1 MRGAEPP
8 AVVGYADRRRGVVQR
23 GRRPDEHAVRTVGS
37 TPTRRLTR
45 ERADETFQP
54 LGVPRPDPTDPE
66 APLAVDYER
75 SRTPAKAGP
84 IPLLLAVA
92 VCLPGAYLG
101 LAELLD
107 LGAPHLAPPLQ
118 ALVYGAAVIGAA
130 FALAWAAEAAQ
141 LDVSASLA
149 IGVLALIA
157 VLPEYA
163 VGFVFAWKGGNDVER
178 FGPDCRPPDAE
189 GASNCSLVLANMT
202 GANRLLIGIGWSMI
216 VFIAYWQ
223 WRRRGERHEGVR
235 MERSKSVELAFLS
248 IACAYSLT
256 LPLKRTITLLDAV
269 ILVSIFIAYT
279 LRISKAPQTHPDLI
293 GPAAWIGG
301 MGRRVRRA
309 SVLGMFAFAGV
320 VILLVAEHFAESL
333 VETGAEFGV
342 SEFLLVQWL
351 APLASEAPELLVVAL
366 YAWRLKT
373 GQALTAV
380 VSSKINQWTLLVGTL
395 PLVFAI
401 ASGSLSGLPVE
412 SAQRQELLLTGAQTV
427 FAVALLVNLS
437 ISFREAL
444 ALFGLFWAQFILG
457 AVVPPS
463 LKGLELLVLSGI
475 YMLLGLWLIVR
486 KFGDFRDRFRDGL
499 RTPYSELEPEAS
511 TETRTTS

>member
-1 MRGAEPP
+1 M
-8 AVVGYADRRRGVVQR
+8 
-23 GRRPDEHAVRTVGS
+23 
-37 TPTRRLTR
+37 
-45 ERADETFQP
+45 
-54 LGVPRPDPTDPE
+54 DPTEPE
-66 APLAVDYER
+66 APLAADPEPTTTAAR
-75 SRTPAKAGP
+75 SGP
-84 IPLLLAVA
+84 VPLLLAVA
-92 VCLPGAYLG
+92 ACIPGAYLG
-101 LAELLD
+101 LAELFH
-107 LGAPHLAPPLQ
+107 LGHPELAPPLL
-118 ALVYGAAVIGAA
+118 ALTYGVAVVGAA
-130 FALAWAAEAAQ
+130 FVLAWAAEAAQ

-163 VGFVFAWKGGNDVER
+163 VGFVFAWKGGNDVEQY
-178 FGPDCRPPDAE
+178 GASCKPPDHE

-223 WRRRGERHEGVR
+223 WRRRGERHEGVA
-235 MERSKSVELAFLS
+235 MERSKAVELAYLS
-248 IACAYSLT
+248 LACAYCLT
-256 LPLKRTITLLDAV
+256 LPLKRTVTLIDAV

-293 GPAAWIGG
+293 GPAAWIGA
-301 MGRRVRRA
+301 MGKTARRA
-309 SVLGMFAFAGV
+309 SVLSMFAVAGV

-333 VETGAEFGV
+333 VETGTELGV

-373 GQALTAV
+373 SEALTAV

-401 ASGSLSGLPVE
+401 ASGSLHGLPVE
-412 SAQRQELLLTGAQTV
+412 TAQREEVLLTAAQTV
-427 FAVALLVNLS
+427 FAVAILVNLC
-437 ISFREAL
+437 ISLREAFT
-444 ALFGLFWAQFILG
+444 LFGLFWAQFILG

-463 LKGLELLVLSGI
+463 SKGIELLVLSAVYI
-475 YMLLGLWLIVR
+475 LLGVFLLAR
-486 KFGDFRDRFRDGL
+486 RHGDFRHLLRDGF
-499 RTPYSELEPEAS
+499 RTPYSELEPGAAAPREGRS
-511 TETRTTS
+511 QVTK

>member
-1 MRGAEPP
+1 
-8 AVVGYADRRRGVVQR
+8 V
-23 GRRPDEHAVRTVGS
+23 
-37 TPTRRLTR
+37 
-45 ERADETFQP
+45 
-54 LGVPRPDPTDPE
+54 
-66 APLAVDYER
+66 PLA
-75 SRTPAKAGP
+75 
-84 IPLLLAVA
+84 LAIG
-92 VCLPGAYLG
+92 VCLPGTYLG
-101 LAELLD
+101 LAELFHL
-107 LGAPHLAPPLQ
+107 PHPEVAPPML
-118 ALVYGAAVIGAA
+118 ALTYGVAVIGAA
-130 FALAWAAEAAQ
+130 FLLAWAAEAAQ

-163 VGFVFAWKGGNDVER
+163 VGFVFAWKGGNDFEQY
-178 FGPDCRPPDAE
+178 GSACKAPDAE

-202 GANRLLIGIGWSMI
+202 GANRLLIGIGWSLI

-223 WRRRGERHEGVR
+223 WRRRGERHDGVT
-235 MERSKSVELAFLS
+235 MERSKAVELAYLS
-248 IACAYSLT
+248 VACAYCLT
-256 LPLKRTITLLDAV
+256 LPLKRSITLIDAV

-293 GPAAWIGG
+293 GPAAWIGE
-301 MGRRVRRA
+301 MSKRARRT
-309 SVLGMFAFAGV
+309 SVLSMFAFAGI

-333 VETGAEFGV
+333 VETGTELGV

-373 GQALTAV
+373 SEALTAV

-401 ASGSLSGLPVE
+401 ASGSLHGLPME
-412 SAQRQELLLTGAQTV
+412 TAQREEVLLTAAQTV

-437 ISFREAL
+437 ISLREAF

-457 AVVPPS
+457 AVVPAS
-463 LKGLELLVLSGI
+463 SKGIELLALSAL
-475 YMLLGLWLIVR
+475 YMLLGLWLLIR
-486 KFGDFRDRFRDGL
+486 KRHDFRHLLRDGF
-499 RTPYSELEPEAS
+499 RTPYEELEPQAAADGPS
-511 TETRTTS
+511 SQVTK

>member
-1 MRGAEPP
+1 MDPTEPEDSLAAEP
-8 AVVGYADRRRGVVQR
+8 
-23 GRRPDEHAVRTVGS
+23 E
-37 TPTRRLTR
+37 PTTTTTK
-45 ERADETFQP
+45 AKSGP
-54 LGVPRPDPTDPE
+54 V
-66 APLAVDYER
+66 PLAL
-75 SRTPAKAGP
+75 A
-84 IPLLLAVA
+84 LLA
-92 VCLPGAYLG
+92 CLPGMYLG
-101 LAELLD
+101 LAELFHFSH
-107 LGAPHLAPPLQ
+107 PELAPPML
-118 ALVYGAAVIGAA
+118 ALTYGVAVIGAA
-130 FALAWAAEAAQ
+130 FVLAWAAEAAQ

-163 VGFVFAWKGGNDVER
+163 VGFVFAWKGGNTVEEH
-178 FGPDCRPPDAE
+178 GSSCVAPGE
-189 GASNCSLVLANMT
+189 TTNNCALVLANMT

-223 WRRRGERHEGVR
+223 WRRRGEHHEGVT
-235 MERSKSVELAFLS
+235 MERSKAVELAYLS
-248 IACAYSLT
+248 LACAYCLT
-256 LPLKRTITLLDAV
+256 LPLRQSVTLIDTV

-293 GPAAWIGG
+293 GPAAWVGA
-301 MGRRVRRA
+301 MSKRARRT
-309 SVLGMFAFAGV
+309 SVLAMFAVAGV

-333 VETGAEFGV
+333 VETGTELGV
-342 SEFLLVQWL
+342 SEFLLVQWV

-373 GQALTAV
+373 SEALTAV

-401 ASGSLSGLPVE
+401 ASGSLQGLPME
-412 SAQRQELLLTGAQTV
+412 TAQREEVLLTAAQTV

-437 ISFREAL
+437 ISLREAF

-463 LKGLELLVLSGI
+463 AKGIELLVLSAV
-475 YMLLGLWLIVR
+475 YLLLGVWLLAR
-486 KFGDFRDRFRDGL
+486 KHRDFRHLLRDGF
-499 RTPYSELEPEAS
+499 RTPYSELEPAAA
-511 TETRTTS
+511 TEGPSQSQVTK

>member
-1 MRGAEPP
+1 MAADPEQTVARPKSGPVP
-8 AVVGYADRRRGVVQR
+8 LVLAVVA
-23 GRRPDEHAVRTVGS
+23 
-37 TPTRRLTR
+37 
-45 ERADETFQP
+45 
-54 LGVPRPDPTDPE
+54 
-66 APLAVDYER
+66 
-75 SRTPAKAGP
+75 
-84 IPLLLAVA
+84 
-92 VCLPGAYLG
+92 CLPGAYLG
-101 LAELLD
+101 LAELFH
-107 LGAPHLAPPLQ
+107 LGHPELAPPML
-118 ALVYGAAVIGAA
+118 ALVYGVAVIGAA
-130 FALAWAAEAAQ
+130 FVLAWAAEAAQ

-163 VGFVFAWKGGNDVER
+163 VGFVFAWKGGNDVEQY
-178 FGPDCRPPDAE
+178 GPSCQAPGAE

-223 WRRRGERHEGVR
+223 WRKRGEHHDGVA
-235 MERSKSVELAFLS
+235 MGRSKAVELAYLS
-248 IACAYSLT
+248 LACAYCLT
-256 LPLKRTITLLDAV
+256 LPLKETVTLIDAV

-279 LRISKAPQTHPDLI
+279 LRISKAPQTEPDLI
-293 GPAAWIGG
+293 GPAAWVGA
-301 MGRRVRRA
+301 MGKRARRTT
-309 SVLGMFAFAGV
+309 VLSMFAVAGV

-333 VETGAEFGV
+333 VETGTELGV

-373 GQALTAV
+373 SEALTAV

-412 SAQRQELLLTGAQTV
+412 AAQREELLLTAAQTV
-427 FAVALLVNLS
+427 FAVALLVNLT
-437 ISFREAL
+437 ISLREAF
-444 ALFGLFWAQFILG
+444 ALFGLFWAQFVLG

-463 LKGLELLVLSGI
+463 AKGLELMVLSAI
-475 YMLLGLWLIVR
+475 YLLLGVLLLFR
-486 KFGDFRDRFRDGL
+486 KRGDFRHLLRDGF
-499 RTPYSELEPEAS
+499 RTPYSELEPQAAGEGPS
-511 TETRTTS
+511 QSQVTK

>member
-1 MRGAEPP
+1 M
-8 AVVGYADRRRGVVQR
+8 
-23 GRRPDEHAVRTVGS
+23 
-37 TPTRRLTR
+37 
-45 ERADETFQP
+45 
-54 LGVPRPDPTDPE
+54 DPTEPE
-66 APLAVDYER
+66 APLAADPEPTTTMAR
-75 SRTPAKAGP
+75 SGP
-84 IPLLLAVA
+84 VPLLLAVA
-92 VCLPGAYLG
+92 ACIPGAYLG
-101 LAELLD
+101 LAELFH
-107 LGAPHLAPPLQ
+107 LGHPELAPPLL
-118 ALVYGAAVIGAA
+118 ALTYGVAVIGAA
-130 FALAWAAEAAQ
+130 FVLAWAAEAAQ

-163 VGFVFAWKGGNDVER
+163 VGFVFAWKGGNDVEQY
-178 FGPDCRPPDAE
+178 GASCKPPDHE

-223 WRRRGERHEGVR
+223 WRRRGERHDGVA
-235 MERSKSVELAFLS
+235 MERSKAVELAYLS
-248 IACAYSLT
+248 LACAYCLT
-256 LPLKRTITLLDAV
+256 LPLKRTVTLIDAV

-293 GPAAWIGG
+293 GPAAWIGA
-301 MGRRVRRA
+301 MGKTARRA
-309 SVLGMFAFAGV
+309 SVLSMFAVAGV

-333 VETGAEFGV
+333 VETGTELGV

-373 GQALTAV
+373 SEALTAV

-401 ASGSLSGLPVE
+401 ASGSLHGLPVE
-412 SAQRQELLLTGAQTV
+412 TAQREEVLLTAAQTV
-427 FAVALLVNLS
+427 FAVAILVNLC
-437 ISFREAL
+437 ISLREAF

-463 LKGLELLVLSGI
+463 SKGIELLVLSAVYI
-475 YMLLGLWLIVR
+475 LLGVFLLAR
-486 KFGDFRDRFRDGL
+486 RHGDFRHLLRDGF
-499 RTPYSELEPEAS
+499 RTPYSELEPGAAAPREGRS
-511 TETRTTS
+511 QVTK

>member
-1 MRGAEPP
+1 LAVETERPRPSVKGGQLPLALAVLASVPGSLLGLSELFHLGAPELAPP
-8 AVVGYADRRRGVVQR
+8 MQALLYGMAVVG
-23 GRRPDEHAVRTVGS
+23 
-37 TPTRRLTR
+37 
-45 ERADETFQP
+45 
-54 LGVPRPDPTDPE
+54 
-66 APLAVDYER
+66 
-75 SRTPAKAGP
+75 
-84 IPLLLAVA
+84 
-92 VCLPGAYLG
+92 
-101 LAELLD
+101 
-107 LGAPHLAPPLQ
+107 
-118 ALVYGAAVIGAA
+118 AA
-130 FALAWAAEAAQ
+130 FVLAWAAEAAQ

-163 VGFVFAWKGGNDVER
+163 VGFVFAWKGGNDVEQY
-178 FGPDCRPPDAE
+178 GASCKAPDHE

-223 WRRRGERHEGVR
+223 WRRRGERHDGVK
-235 MERSKSVELAFLS
+235 MERTKSVELSYLT
-248 IACAYSLT
+248 IACAYCLT
-256 LPLKRTITLLDAV
+256 LPLKRTITLIDAV

-279 LRISKAPQTHPDLI
+279 LRISQAPQTEPDLL
-293 GPAAWIGG
+293 GPSAWIGSLG
-301 MGRRVRRA
+301 KRARRV
-309 SVLGMFAFAGV
+309 SVLAMFAYAGA

-333 VETGAEFGV
+333 VNTGAQLGV

-373 GQALTAV
+373 GEALTAV

-401 ASGSLSGLPVE
+401 ASGSLHGLPVE
-412 SAQRQELLLTGAQTV
+412 PAQRQEILLTAAQTV
-427 FAVALLVNLS
+427 FAVAILVNLS
-437 ISFREAL
+437 ISLREAF

-463 LKGLELLVLSGI
+463 LKGAELLTLSAV
-475 YMLLGLWLIVR
+475 YLALGLWLLAR
-486 KFGDFRDRFRDGL
+486 KRRDFRDRLRDGL
-499 RTPYSELEPEAS
+499 RVPYSDLEPEA
-511 TETRTTS
+511 TAEAQATK

>member
-1 MRGAEPP
+1 LPVETERQRPSVTGGQLPLAL
-8 AVVGYADRRRGVVQR
+8 AVLA
-23 GRRPDEHAVRTVGS
+23 
-37 TPTRRLTR
+37 
-45 ERADETFQP
+45 
-54 LGVPRPDPTDPE
+54 GVPGT
-66 APLAVDYER
+66 L
-75 SRTPAKAGP
+75 
-84 IPLLLAVA
+84 
-92 VCLPGAYLG
+92 LG
-101 LAELLD
+101 LAELFH
-107 LGAPHLAPPLQ
+107 LGAPELAPPLL
-118 ALVYGAAVIGAA
+118 ALLYGMAVIGAA
-130 FALAWAAEAAQ
+130 FVLAWAAEAAQ

-163 VGFVFAWKGGNDVER
+163 IGFVFAWKGGNDVER
-178 FGPDCRPPDAE
+178 FGAGCRAPDDA

-235 MERSKSVELAFLS
+235 MERTKSVELSYLT
-248 IACAYSLT
+248 IACAYCLT
-256 LPLKRTITLLDAV
+256 LPLKQTITLIDTV
-269 ILVSIFIAYT
+269 ILVAIFIAYT
-279 LRISKAPQTHPDLI
+279 LRISQAPQTEPELL
-293 GPAAWIGG
+293 GPSAWVGG
-301 MGRRVRRA
+301 LGKRARRV
-309 SVLGMFAFAGV
+309 SVLAMFAFAGV

-333 VETGAEFGV
+333 VDTGTELGV

-373 GQALTAV
+373 GEALTAV

-401 ASGSLSGLPVE
+401 ASGSLHGLPVE
-412 SAQRQELLLTGAQTV
+412 PAQRQELLLTAAQTV
-427 FAVALLVNLS
+427 FAVAILVNLS
-437 ISFREAL
+437 ISLREAF

-463 LKGLELLVLSGI
+463 LKGLELLTLSAV
-475 YMLLGLWLIVR
+475 YLLIGLWLLAR
-486 KFGDFRDRFRDGL
+486 HFGAFRDRLRDGL
-499 RTPYSELEPEAS
+499 RVPYSELEPEAT
-511 TETRTTS
+511 TEAQATK